1 MAAMLCTNHSW
12 PFEKAYTPIYQTF
25 RMFSLH
31 IDAPSHTFSY
41 GGLQCLSESRGGS
54 HETKSIFRI
63 CARRYLSL
71 RPCRYLSTVTRSS
84 NQGSVNGFRRERL
97 KRLATFDSLSM
108 QRRLEAK
115 SRVESRTIVC

>member
-54 HETKSIFRI
+54 QETKSIFRI
-63 CARRYLSL
+63 CARRYYMLKASLKSVRHLPIVYCVLSQIASKQL
-71 RPCRYLSTVTRSS
+71 NAIISI
-84 NQGSVNGFRRERL
+84 
-97 KRLATFDSLSM
+97 
-108 QRRLEAK
+108 
-115 SRVESRTIVC
+115 RVSYPRD

>member
-41 GGLQCLSESRGGS
+41 GRLQCLSESRGGS

-63 CARRYLSL
+63 CARRYRWRAECLQLNGIIYDVISL
-71 RPCRYLSTVTRSS
+71 VTPKNS
-84 NQGSVNGFRRERL
+84 Q
-97 KRLATFDSLSM
+97 
-108 QRRLEAK
+108 Q
-115 SRVESRTIVC
+115 

>member
-41 GGLQCLSESRGGS
+41 GGLQCLSESRRGS

-63 CARRYLSL
+63 CARRYSQPGFHAISDHKLSPAITL
-71 RPCRYLSTVTRSS
+71 HYTFSHEDAKNRSIC
-84 NQGSVNGFRRERL
+84 GV
-97 KRLATFDSLSM
+97 KR
-108 QRRLEAK
+108 
-115 SRVESRTIVC
+115 V

>member
-63 CARRYLSL
+63 CARRY
-71 RPCRYLSTVTRSS
+71 SS
-84 NQGSVNGFRRERL
+84 FVRQI
-97 KRLATFDSLSM
+97 
-108 QRRLEAK
+108 
-115 SRVESRTIVC
+115 SRVVSRDY